1 MTVDRPKSE
10 PSPAN
15 DAQTRSRRVR
25 LSIAIGTLACMFG
38 VGVATLG
45 GSSRQAEHSRTP
57 HATAILRGISPRAV
71 ELTFNPRSSRGLKVG
86 KAAFRIRYRVAS
98 DKLEAVR
105 DRLDAQWN
113 AIVNCSLRVFMRHT
127 APELKSDEGLDKILE
142 ELARAIDDAAF
153 NDGIAEVESILLQ
166 QIIVQ

>member
-10 PSPAN
+10 PSTAK
-15 DAQTRSRRVR
+15 DADSRSRSVR
-25 LSIAIGTLACMFG
+25 LSIVIGTLACIFG
-38 VGVATLG
+38 VGVASLG
-45 GSSRQAEHSRTP
+45 RSARKDEQSRTP
-57 HATAILRGISPRAV
+57 QVTAILRGISPRAV

-86 KAAFRIRYRVAS
+86 KAAFRIRYRVAA
-98 DKLEAVR
+98 DKLETVR
-105 DRLDAQWN
+105 DRLDSQWN

-127 APELKSDEGLDKILE
+127 APELKSDEGLDKILD
-142 ELARAIDDAAF
+142 ELARAIDEAAF